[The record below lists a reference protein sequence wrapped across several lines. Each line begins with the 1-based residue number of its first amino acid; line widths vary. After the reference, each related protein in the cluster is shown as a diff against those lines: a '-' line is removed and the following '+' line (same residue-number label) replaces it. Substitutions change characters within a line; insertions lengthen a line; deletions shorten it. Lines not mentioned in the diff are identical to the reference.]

1 MKKFFLLFVSAFI
14 LIFSNLSF
22 SYKVSVWD
30 INWDIKTEWNS
41 EISSDWNN
49 YYTSISKTVNKY
61 LWIFMWTVS
70 LIVVIYAG
78 FLLMSSNWASEDLK
92 KANKML
98 TWWVVWIFVSL
109 LSYIIVKLLI
119 GLF

>member
-1 MKKFFLLFVSAFI
+1 MKKFLLLFVSAFI
-14 LIFSNLSF
+14 LFFSNFSF
-22 SYKVSVWD
+22 SYKVSLLDVD
-30 INWDIKTEWNS
+30 WDIKTNGNS

-49 YYTSISKTVNKY
+49 YYANISKTVNKY

-70 LIVVIYAG
+70 LVVVIYAW